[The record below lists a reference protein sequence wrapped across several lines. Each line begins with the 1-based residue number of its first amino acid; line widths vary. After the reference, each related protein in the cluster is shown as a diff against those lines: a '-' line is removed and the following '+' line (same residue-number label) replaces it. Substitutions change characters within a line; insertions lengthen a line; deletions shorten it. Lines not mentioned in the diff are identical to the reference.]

1 MVPNPLSPTHP
12 RLSRHSILG
21 VLTSAEWRTQLC
33 FQDTPGVI
41 EEPQY
46 ALQDTMMEAVRGSLT
61 QCDVHLVVSDVFSV
75 VP

>member
-1 MVPNPLSPTHP
+1 
-12 RLSRHSILG
+12 